1 MVILCTNLSND
12 SLQAHKIDN
21 SNYLLYSDTNDF
33 RGILLKDLSEKNGK
47 RFNIR
52 NVYRRRKRC
61 EKYLKIIS
69 QSYRQTWY
77 LLEKDN
83 N

>member
-12 SLQAHKIDN
+12 SLQAYKIDN
-21 SNYLLYSDTNDF
+21 SNYLLYSDNNDF
-33 RGILLKDLSEKNGK
+33 CGILLKNLSEKNGK

-69 QSYRQTWY
+69 LSYRQTWY